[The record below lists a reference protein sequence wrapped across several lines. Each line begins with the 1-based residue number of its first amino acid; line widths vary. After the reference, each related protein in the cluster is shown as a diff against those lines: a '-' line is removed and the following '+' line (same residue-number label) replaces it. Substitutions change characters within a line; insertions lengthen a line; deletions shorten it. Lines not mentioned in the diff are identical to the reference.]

1 MKKINIRVWKKRDR
15 DSSNF
20 LDEIHLNKFMNEYA
34 IVGTLSHDTI
44 HCLLGQMFGRDSDEA
59 HFHRKS
65 NMPRAL
71 LKGCLG
77 LPAKDENIDKVWRKY
92 RNVSFSHGVMRR

>member
-1 MKKINIRVWKKRDR
+1 MKQPLIRTWKKGDR

-20 LDEIHLNKFMNEYA
+20 LDEIHLNRFMNSYA
-34 IVGTLSHDTI
+34 IVGTLSHDI
-44 HCLLGQMFGRDSDEA
+44 LHCLLGQMFGKDSDEA

-77 LPAKDENIDKVWRKY
+77 LSAKPENIDKVWRENK
-92 RNVSFSHGVMRR
+92 ND

>member
-1 MKKINIRVWKKRDR
+1 MKQPKVRIWKKGDR

-20 LDEIHLNKFMNEYA
+20 FDEIHLNSYMNEYA
-34 IVGTLSHDTI
+34 IVGTLSHDI
-44 HCLLGQMFGRDSDEA
+44 LHCLLGQMFGKDSDEA

-65 NMPRAL
+65 NMARAL

-77 LPAKDENIDKVWRKY
+77 LPAKAGNIDKVWK
-92 RNVSFSHGVMRR
+92 MEK